1 MRIPQ
6 LYVIN
11 QLLLFQE
18 YLLNVT
24 ISFKTK
30 IMDSTI
36 HKLSFFILL
45 FLGYICNMVLP
56 VKNKEELIQRILDNR
71 QTIRQYGVKQL
82 GFFGSFVRNEAKEDS
97 DVDFFVE
104 FEPEKKTFDNF
115 MSLVEI
121 LEDITKRK
129 IELLTP
135 QSLSKY
141 IGKYILK
148 EVEYV
153 PLAA

>member
-1 MRIPQ
+1 VRIPQ

>member
-1 MRIPQ
+1 
-6 LYVIN
+6 
-11 QLLLFQE
+11 
-18 YLLNVT
+18 
-24 ISFKTK
+24 
-30 IMDSTI
+30 MDSTI